1 MLRFRPFLSLVA
13 CGWFGIACIV
23 PASAQVKDAGGFFS
37 ADAVA
42 KADAKIQEIDRQFNK
57 SILVESVSEIPN
69 DLKPRYE
76 EQGKAKFFSQ
86 WAAERAKEAG
96 VKGVY
101 VLLCKQPP
109 HLQIEVEQGNAPAGL
124 HARRPRSTGEEDV
137 GAIGGQEER

>member
-86 WAAERAKEAG
+86 WAAECVKRRVSRAFMSFSASSPRT
-96 VKGVY
+96 
-101 VLLCKQPP
+101 CKSR
-109 HLQIEVEQGNAPAGL
+109 LTG
-124 HARRPRSTGEEDV
+124 RRASGASRSAT
-137 GAIGGQEER
+137 AINW